1 MAKVLLREYT
11 EEIRQDYGSITRK
24 SLLEVKREYLNMYHQ
39 ALLQLWADDCS
50 LDPGYLSKED
60 LLKFRIGYKHAT
72 RNTSG
77 RVSLDPDVILL
88 DGFKEEYKYGMTAG
102 FSRKDELTSYEESN
116 WTRFGV
122 KDISIGR
129 EFYNAMRLGQLCE
142 DLDSLYENCGFDNG
156 KEKATRALRINY
168 YSGKFLAANKIPLT
182 ESVAR
187 AYAYSHAIKRR
198 SFDEVY
204 WEVLYAEL
212 GIDVSSVKNE
222 DPGLFIKGISY
233 EQELE
238 LFDLVISWRVE
249 LEGEYGHIL
258 KEHNLTFDRDNTKVV
273 KKTFK
278 EDFLEKNSVEI
289 SEKMVDLVNS
299 TLADLKGRKVVLFND
314 REFYYSEGISENLL
328 MAGQYSIDTVN
339 KDILGVTT
347 TYTGDM
353 GEYVYVGDVDRA
365 REELGI
371 DIELTGAPV
380 ILCVDTKE
388 NSDLKTRLGIKKGR
402 FAMAEYYPIEQ
413 VKGATDLHAGGTFF
427 SKNVKSLP
435 LSGECRD
442 ALRNQASSVES
453 LKDKVR
459 STIQLS
465 EAGFYGPI
473 RVDATRQEIREAVV
487 SVMEEDNNASEG

>member
-1 MAKVLLREYT
+1 MAKALLREYT
-11 EEIRQDYGSITRK
+11 EEIRGNYGSITHK

-50 LDPGYLSKED
+50 LDPGFLSRED

-88 DGFKEEYKYGMTAG
+88 DGFKEEYKYGMTEG
-102 FSRKDELTSYEESN
+102 FSHKDELTSYEESN

-129 EFYNAMRLGQLCE
+129 EFYNALRLGKLCE
-142 DLDSLYENCGFDNG
+142 DLDSLYENCGFDSG

-168 YSGKFLAANKIPLT
+168 SSGKFIAVNKIPLT

-187 AYAYSHAIKRR
+187 AYAYSHALKRM

-212 GIDVSSVKNE
+212 GIDASGVKNE

-233 EQELE
+233 EQELQ
-238 LFDLVISWRVE
+238 LFDLVLAWRVE
-249 LEGEYGHIL
+249 LDGEYGHLIRERTL
-258 KEHNLTFDRDNTKVV
+258 VFDRDNTRVV
-273 KKTFK
+273 KKTYK
-278 EDFLEKNSVEI
+278 EDFLEKNSVLI
-289 SEKMVDLVNS
+289 SEKMVSLVNS
-299 TLADLKGRKVVLFND
+299 VLAGRSDRKVVLFND
-314 REFYYSEGISENLL
+314 REFYYSEGRSENLL
-328 MAGQYSIDTVN
+328 MAGQYAIDTVN
-339 KDILGVTT
+339 RDILGVTT

-353 GEYVYVGDVDRA
+353 GEYVYTGDVERA
-365 REELGI
+365 RDELGI
-371 DIELTGAPV
+371 DIELTGSPV

-388 NSDLKTRLGIKKGR
+388 NPKLKQRLGIKKGR
-402 FAMAEYYPIEQ
+402 FATAEYYPIEQ
-413 VKGATDLHAGGTFF
+413 VNGATDLHAGGTFF
-427 SKNVKSLP
+427 SKNVKTLT

-442 ALRNQASSVES
+442 ALRNQASTVES

-459 STIQLS
+459 STIQLN

-473 RVDATRQEIREAVV
+473 RVDATRQEIREAVI
-487 SVMEEDNNASEG
+487 SVMEED